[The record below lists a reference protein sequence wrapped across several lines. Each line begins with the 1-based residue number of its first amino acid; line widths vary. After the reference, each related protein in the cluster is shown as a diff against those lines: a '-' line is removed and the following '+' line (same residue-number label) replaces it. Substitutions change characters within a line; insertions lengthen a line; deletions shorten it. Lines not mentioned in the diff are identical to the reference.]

1 MPNAM
6 TKLTRDKFIPFL
18 DTAKD
23 KTFVASTW
31 KRIDYSTIFELTMNE
46 QEEDMDYI
54 CYANAVTEINSN
66 KPELPQE
73 IALYEGNPM
82 YDFMINELYNM
93 PTGSD
98 VKVPFLILFGGTT
111 QKAWRGMATITS
123 KVLNTVDGKIT
134 FSMKMGGDIE
144 KGTYTITEGVPTFV
158 PATNS
163 TPSSNLSG
171 NTGSEH

>member
-6 TKLTRDKFIPFL
+6 TKLKRNQFIPFL

-23 KTFVASTW
+23 KTFTASTW
-31 KRIDYSTIFELTMNE
+31 KQIDYSTIFELTMNE
-46 QEEDMDYI
+46 QEEEMDYI

-73 IALYEGNPM
+73 IALYEGNPV
-82 YDFMINELYNM
+82 YDFMAKEFYDM

-98 VKVPFLILFGGTT
+98 VKVPFLMCFGGSEA
-111 QKAWRGMATITS
+111 KAWRCIATITS

-134 FSMKMGGDIE
+134 FSIKMGGDIE
-144 KGTYTITEGVPTFV
+144 KGTYTITDGVPSFT
-158 PATNS
+158 AASNS
-163 TPSSNLSG
+163 TPATPGSG
-171 NTGSEH
+171 H

>member
-1 MPNAM
+1 MADAM

-23 KTFVASTW
+23 LTFATSTW
-31 KRIDYSTIFELTMNE
+31 KRIDYSTIFELTMGE

-73 IALYEGNPM
+73 IACYEGNPI
-82 YDFMINELYNM
+82 YDFMFQQFYDM
-93 PTGSD
+93 PVGAD
-98 VKVPFLILFGGTT
+98 VKVPFLTCFGGTGK
-111 QKAWRGMATITS
+111 KAWRCIATITS

-134 FSMKMGGDIE
+134 FSIKLGGDIE
-144 KGTYTITEGVPTFV
+144 KGTYTISDGAPTF
-158 PATNS
+158 TS
-163 TPSSNLSG
+163 TEASV
-171 NTGSEH
+171 